1 AHDGPNPAPARQP
14 TRPARRLRL

>member
-14 TRPARRLRL
+14 TRPARRLCL